1 MMLYLNFKGRY
12 QKEYD
17 ELFDLLVP
25 QSGEAESV
33 QGELVRAIRK
43 LESDYYRNGSANFF
57 PSYQRL
63 ATFLRQR
70 LRLKSIFDE
79 ETMRQIEEDIEIMR
93 QHGRGLTGADENCYD
108 RITDCVVEYC
118 RARPHLIWRD
128 KSSKKP
134 RVSIAHVFG

>member
-1 MMLYLNFKGRY
+1 MLYINFKGRY

-17 ELFDLLVP
+17 EIFDLLVP
-25 QSGEAESV
+25 QSGEAESL

-70 LRLKSIFDE
+70 LSLKSIFDE
-79 ETMRQIEEDIEIMR
+79 ETIAQIEEDIETMR
-93 QHGRGLTGADENCYD
+93 QHGRGFTGADENCYD
-108 RITDCVVEYC
+108 RITDRVVEYC
-118 RARPHLIWRD
+118 RARPNLIWRD
-128 KSSKKP
+128 KSSEKP
-134 RVSIAHVFG
+134 RASISQVFD